1 MGRNESTPDLRD
13 QRYAEVAAIQN
24 SLAHMSM
31 PHHSDLGAYGHST
44 PPPNR
49 GQRSPLL
56 SPSGVPLRTGPFAL
70 RRPTSAPKRMLGPYA
85 VSTCVLTASG
95 DPLSTE
101 DLMDHAV
108 SHRHAICAALHV
120 IA

>member
-31 PHHSDLGAYGHST
+31 PHHNELGAFGHST

-56 SPSGVPLRTGPFAL
+56 SPSGAPLFTAPLHREKPS
-70 RRPTSAPKRMLGPYA
+70 SAPKRMLG
-85 VSTCVLTASG
+85 S
-95 DPLSTE
+95 
-101 DLMDHAV
+101 HAV
-108 SHRHAICAALHV
+108 SPYALT
-120 IA
+120 APGDP